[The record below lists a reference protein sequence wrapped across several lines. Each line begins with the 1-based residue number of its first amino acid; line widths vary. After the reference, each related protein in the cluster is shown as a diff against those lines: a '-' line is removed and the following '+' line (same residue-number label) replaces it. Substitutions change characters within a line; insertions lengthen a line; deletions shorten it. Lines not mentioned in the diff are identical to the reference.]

1 MIFKTVE
8 NFNTDTKQITQS
20 VSYGIGNWGPAAKA
34 QRDFNDALFNESIQK
49 DTQAIADF
57 NKMVREEGLTA
68 SEATSRMTEASD
80 ACRTYCMN
88 HADGVDDIED
98 FTKAQRDQYDASI
111 KSQKGL
117 KGFSSS
123 FKAMALNIGA
133 EMAIML
139 ALTLAIKGF
148 QKLNE
153 EFHITAASKVEA
165 MENAVNDYNEALE
178 QSGDNISTIK
188 GLQDEFETLARGVND
203 AGENIGLSAD
213 EYERYHEIVDELVKM
228 NPELVQGYDNCM
240 IP

>member
-1 MIFKTVE
+1 MDDFG
-8 NFNTDTKQITQS
+8 NITQS
-20 VSYGIGNWGPAAKA
+20 VSYGLFNRGPAAKA
-34 QRDFNDALFNESIQK
+34 KIDFDDKLFEQSISKDVQAIKDFNTMVTKQK
-49 DTQAIADF
+49 MTVTEAIS
-57 NKMVREEGLTA
+57 KMDG
-68 SEATSRMTEASD
+68 ASD
-80 ACRTYCMN
+80 AAKRHCEENGRGTASVKKYEQ
-88 HADGVDDIED
+88 AERDRL
-98 FTKAQRDQYDASI
+98 KALQA
-111 KSQKGL
+111 SQKGF
-117 KGFSSS
+117 KGLSSS

-188 GLQDEFETLARGVND
+188 GLQDEFTTLARGVND

-213 EYERYHEIVDELVKM
+213 EYERYHEIVNELVKM